1 MIESIAKII
10 PQPNIRILSI
20 SSQENANEGQKGG
33 TLVYEKVKKLADER
47 KISIYALERKAGLK
61 NGAISKWRE
70 SSPTLNS
77 LQAVAEA
84 LETTIDNLLKE
95 E

>member
-1 MIESIAKII
+1 M
-10 PQPNIRILSI
+10 
-20 SSQENANEGQKGG
+20 
-33 TLVYEKVKKLADER
+33 ADER
-47 KISIYALERKAGLK
+47 KISIYALEKKAGLK